1 MQQFSRIGFFLSSN
15 FCLFLAL
22 ELDLGNMLAID
33 NNQIDNS
40 KLLNRLVPKKRNE
53 NDYKIRDAFLFKIY
67 FKGCYNDY

>member
-53 NDYKIRDAFLFKIY
+53 NDYKIRNQ
-67 FKGCYNDY
+67 GCIFI